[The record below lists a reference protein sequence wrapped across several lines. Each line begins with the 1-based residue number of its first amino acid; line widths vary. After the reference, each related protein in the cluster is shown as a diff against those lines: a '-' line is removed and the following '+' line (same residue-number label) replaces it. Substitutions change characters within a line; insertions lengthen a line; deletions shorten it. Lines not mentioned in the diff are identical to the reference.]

1 MNDGNPAA
9 LSHDDGAKL
18 TSGNLSGARN
28 PFPLLAEW
36 LAEAEKSEPND
47 PNAMALATVDEAGMP
62 DVRMVLLKDFGPR
75 GFVFYT
81 NLESRKGKELA
92 GRPKAALCIHWKSL
106 RRQVRVRG
114 DVERVTEA
122 EADAYFASRTRLA
135 RIGAW
140 ASKQSEPLQG
150 RFELE
155 KAVAFYAARYAVGDV
170 PRPEH
175 WSGFRIIPQEI
186 EFWRDGAFR
195 LHERVRFRRADGGS
209 WSREWLYP

>member
-9 LSHDDGAKL
+9 PSHDDHAKL
-18 TSGNLSGARN
+18 TSGNLAEAAD
-28 PFPLLAEW
+28 PFLLFAEW
-36 LAEAEKSEPND
+36 LGEAEYSEPND
-47 PNAMALATVDEAGMP
+47 PTAMALATVDATGMP
-62 DVRMVLLKDFGPR
+62 DVRMVLLKDFGPA
-75 GFVFYT
+75 GFAFYT

-92 GRPKAALCIHWKSL
+92 GHPMAALCMHWKSL

-114 DVERVTEA
+114 AVERVSEA
-122 EADAYFASRTRLA
+122 EADAYFASRARLA

-155 KAVAFYAARYAVGDV
+155 KAVAFYTARYAIGEV
-170 PRPEH
+170 PRPPN
-175 WSGFRIIPQEI
+175 WSGFRIVPQEI

-195 LHERVRFRRADGGS
+195 LHERLRFTRAANGG